1 MTRLIENRQAGASR
15 KMLAGTL
22 LLMFCGLTVL
32 ASPVQQDQ
40 EEDSQRR
47 LWNMQFRNARA
58 GDKKNATSPSAAGTK
73 GSSAGKTA
81 SGTGGSND
89 PKSGKPDANGSATEA
104 AVEGELIGVTFYRLR
119 KPTMS
124 EQQDKSRLLR
134 QKDTPDEYVP
144 ERVRGEASFSRQ
156 DKVRLGFE
164 IPRVKD
170 GYLYIIDREV
180 YADGNLS
187 KPYLIFPLTTT
198 RGGDN
203 VVKAGKIIEIPAR
216 NDKSPYFDLS
226 EPGLKENRVGERL
239 TIIVTPEPLRVP
251 SGDKLVELDESQVE
265 QWEKD
270 WGGAVEKRE
279 AKKAAGGAWTAV
291 EIESGEGTRLLRQND
306 PLPQTI
312 YHVRVRPG
320 KPALFH
326 LMLRIA
332 P

>member
-1 MTRLIENRQAGASR
+1 
-15 KMLAGTL
+15 
-22 LLMFCGLTVL
+22 MFCGLTVL
-32 ASPVQQDQ
+32 ASPVPQDQ

-58 GDKKNATSPSAAGTK
+58 GDKKNATSPSTAGTK
-73 GSSAGKTA
+73 GSSAGKTS

-134 QKDTPDEYVP
+134 QRDAPDEYVP

-164 IPRVKD
+164 IPRVEN

-180 YADGNLS
+180 YADGSLS
-187 KPYLIFPLTTT
+187 DPYLIFPLSTT

-203 VVKAGKIIEIPAR
+203 VVKAGKIIEIPGPSDR
-216 NDKSPYFDLS
+216 PPFFDLTAM
-226 EPGLKENRVGERL
+226 KENHVGERL

-251 SGDKLVELDESQVE
+251 SGDEPVRLDESQVR

-270 WGGAVEKRE
+270 WSGAVEKRE
-279 AKKAAGGAWTAV
+279 AKTAAGGAWTAV
-291 EIESGEGTRLLRQND
+291 EKESGEGKRLLRQND

-320 KPALFH
+320 GSALFH
-326 LMLRIA
+326 LMLRIT